1 LTSISKILVPVD
13 FSSGSA
19 AAVAYATALAKT
31 LQSTV
36 TLFHAYQQSDS
47 MNSIVPG
54 ADNKVDDENN
64 QALAQRF
71 LERLRGEASKHTSVE
86 MRVAVVHG
94 SAAKE
99 IISASRDGAFDL
111 IVMGTHGRTGL
122 QHVLMGSV
130 AETVVRRASCPVLT
144 IHLPVPDGA
153 ASR

>member
-1 LTSISKILVPVD
+1 MTTVSKILVPVD
-13 FSSGSA
+13 FSPGSA
-19 AAVAYATALAKT
+19 AAVAYAAALAKA

-54 ADNKVDDENN
+54 ADNKADDAND
-64 QALAQRF
+64 QALAKKF
-71 LERLRGEASKHTSVE
+71 LESLRAEASKHTTVD
-86 MRVAVVHG
+86 MRVAIVHG
-94 SAAKE
+94 SAAQE
-99 IISASRDGAFDL
+99 ILAASRDGAFDL

-153 ASR
+153 GSR